1 MKRIIKL
8 FLISSCIGILWHPK
22 IYAQKKFIGIPI
34 TEHFNANDF
43 KGFPSSDAITQDSR
57 GLIYIGN
64 VQGLLI
70 FDGTNWE
77 QFYTKIPGRFLSAL
91 CEDPSG
97 KILVG
102 SHGDFGY
109 YFPGPTGTHEYHSL
123 SYLLPKEH
131 HLFPGAVQ
139 KIIPYKGGYVFASHN
154 NLYFY
159 ENDTIKIIPTAY
171 PDGASASLVRG
182 KLYMNVKGKGLS
194 VLHGEEWE
202 MIPNGS
208 FFADMMVLYLFS
220 YSNETMLACT
230 VEDGI
235 YLINNQQVLPFA
247 KTLWNDFRK
256 YKIISSIKLSDG
268 SFAIGTL
275 LNGLYILDQTGN
287 LVFHF
292 NENNGLENMSAITHI
307 FQDSYGNIW
316 VAQANGLTKI
326 EWESPFRL
334 INDKVGLTGAGIT
347 AYASEDRIYF
357 GTTKGLYYAEKN
369 RPLDKVI
376 QVENISGPV
385 INIQS
390 INGDILVC
398 SANGAYQLINNAFE
412 QISLIG
418 GWHNFRE
425 TRDPNIIIGLTHA
438 GFFRL
443 LKTNGKWKVSN
454 KYNAFDMWVLSFEFD
469 KDDRLWVAS
478 HSEGVFSHTF
488 SEDYEAVITT
498 NHYDTTKG
506 FPTNMYTHVYKIE
519 DDLIFSTAKGI
530 YVYSPTK
537 DEFIPSPVWNK
548 RFERNK
554 FEIYNMSV
562 DGFGN
567 IYYVDTVKPGRLKKN
582 KQNEYTNEYS
592 LFNSVGF
599 HRQNGL
605 VALSILNDDNIVF
618 GFPFGEGFIHYDRES
633 QPATHN
639 KTNLLIRSVKLSRSD
654 SVLFGGNF
662 ISDKMVVDKQ
672 PSDMIPILS
681 YEDHSLVFGY
691 SATEYNKNNSLYRYQ
706 LEGFDAE
713 WSRWTDATEKE
724 YTNLYEGSYTFK
736 VQIRYSNDQISPETT
751 YQFEI
756 LPPWHR
762 TYLAYSGYTIG
773 ILGFL
778 FFIFSSYKRRKKK
791 EITQLK
797 NEKLESEIQ
806 HKKSQLAAS
815 TMHLIDKSEFI
826 NSIKNYVGEILKH
839 DSETNVDRQLKRIIK
854 EIDRNNSSDD
864 NWDDFEIHFD
874 EVHEDF
880 LKRIRHDY
888 PAITAREIR
897 LCAYLRMNMSTK
909 EITDLLKISVRG
921 VEVARYRLRKKLNI
935 NTDDNLVG
943 YMLNY

>member
-1 MKRIIKL
+1 M
-8 FLISSCIGILWHPK
+8 GM
-22 IYAQKKFIGIPI
+22 PI
-34 TEHFNANDF
+34 TEQFNARDY
-43 KGFPSSDAITQDSR
+43 KGFPVSDAITQDSR

-70 FDGTNWE
+70 YDGTNWE
-77 QFYTKIPGRFLSAL
+77 QFYNNKPGRFLSAL
-91 CEDPSG
+91 YEDPSG

-102 SHGDFGY
+102 SHGEFGY
-109 YFPGPTGTHEYHSL
+109 YFPGPTGTLEYQSL
-123 SYLLPKEH
+123 SYLLPEEH
-131 HLFPGAVQ
+131 QQFPGSVQ
-139 KIIPYKGGYVFASHN
+139 KIFPYKGAYVFASHK

-159 ENDTIKIIPTAY
+159 ENDTIKIIPTAW
-171 PDGASASLVRG
+171 PDGVSASLLRG
-182 KLYMNVKGKGLS
+182 NIYMNVKGKGLS

-208 FFADMMVLYLFS
+208 FFADLMVPYLFN
-220 YSNETMLACT
+220 YSNESILACT
-230 VEDGI
+230 FEDGL
-235 YLINNQQVLPFA
+235 YLINNQQILPFA
-247 KTLWNDFRK
+247 KTLWNDFGK
-256 YKIISSIKLSDG
+256 YKIINSIKLSDG
-268 SFAIGTL
+268 SFALGTL
-275 LNGLYILDQTGN
+275 SNGLYILDQKGN
-287 LVFHF
+287 LVYHF
-292 NENNGLENMSAITHI
+292 NEKNGLKNNAIYHI
-307 FQDSYGNIW
+307 FQDSFGNIW
-316 VAQANGLTKI
+316 LAHPTGLSKI

-334 INDKVGLTGAGIT
+334 INDKVGLPGSGCC

-357 GTTKGLYYAEKN
+357 GTNRGLYYAEKN
-369 RPLDKVI
+369 RLQDKVI
-376 QVENISGPV
+376 QIKNISGQV
-385 INIQS
+385 SNIQN

-398 SANGAYQLINNAFE
+398 NANGAYQLINNAFE
-412 QISLIG
+412 QISAIG
-418 GWHNFRE
+418 GWRSFRE

-438 GFFRL
+438 GFYRL
-443 LKTNGKWKVSN
+443 VKTNGKWKVSN
-454 KYNAFDMWVLSFEFD
+454 KYNYFDVWVLSFEFD
-469 KDDRLWVAS
+469 KDDRLWIAS
-478 HSEGVFSHTF
+478 HSEGAFSHTF

-506 FPTNMYTHVYKIE
+506 FPTNMYTNVYKIE

-554 FEIYNMSV
+554 FEIYNISV
-562 DGFGN
+562 DGSGN

-592 LFNSVGF
+592 LFNTIDF

-605 VALSILNDDNIVF
+605 VSLSILNDDNIVF
-618 GFPFGEGFIHYDRES
+618 GLNEGFIHYDRKLH
-633 QPATHN
+633 PTTHN
-639 KTNLLIRSVKLSRSD
+639 KPNLLIRSVKLSRFD

-681 YEDHSLVFGY
+681 YKDHSLVFEY

-713 WSRWTDATEKE
+713 WSGWTADTKKE

-736 VQIRYSNDQISPETT
+736 VQTRYSNDQISPETT
-751 YQFEI
+751 YQFKI
-756 LPPWHR
+756 LPPWQR
-762 TYLAYSGYTIG
+762 TYLAYSGYSI
-773 ILGFL
+773 GFL
-778 FFIFSSYKRRKKK
+778 GLMSIIFFLYRKKQK
-791 EITQLK
+791 TEINQLK
-797 NEKLESEIQ
+797 NEKVESELKY
-806 HKKSQLAAS
+806 KKTKLA
-815 TMHLIDKSEFI
+815 TTTLHLIEKSKFI
-826 NSIKNYVGEILKH
+826 SSIKKYVGEILKH
-839 DSETNVDRQLKRIIK
+839 DRETNVDRQLRRIIK
-854 EIDRNNSSDD
+854 EIDRNNGSDD

-880 LKRIRHDY
+880 LKRIRHDF

-909 EITDLLKISVRG
+909 EITDLLRISVRG

-935 NTDDNLVG
+935 NKDDNLVG